1 MLFPP
6 KKAHWL
12 EEGYFK
18 KLHAA
23 GKEEKEVCQLLIT
36 IGFLLDG
43 KLSMREKM
51 QINELRREGLLE
63 MDITLIKKYQ
73 QDFLNGRGIDGLIK
87 TYIA

>member
-1 MLFPP
+1 
-6 KKAHWL
+6 
-12 EEGYFK
+12 
-18 KLHAA
+18 
-23 GKEEKEVCQLLIT
+23 
-36 IGFLLDG
+36 
-43 KLSMREKM
+43 M

>member
-36 IGFLLDG
+36 IGFTGWQTFDEG
-43 KLSMREKM
+43 K
-51 QINELRREGLLE
+51 NA
-63 MDITLIKKYQ
+63 D
-73 QDFLNGRGIDGLIK
+73 
-87 TYIA
+87 